1 MAGPIARAPT
11 CALAE
16 ITKKAFKSRSSE
28 FDLTKSEISGHSC
41 QKKDRSGSAIG
52 VVGGMRYWAT
62 SYKRP
67 PRSIKTIA
75 LTVAAES
82 TAIRMIAAFT
92 IFVSRSEIKKPAM
105 NPGMR

>member
-16 ITKKAFKSRSSE
+16 ITKKAFKSRSLE
-28 FDLTKSEISGHSC
+28 FDLTKNEISGHSC
-41 QKKDRSGSAIG
+41 QKKDRSGSTIG
-52 VVGGMRYWAT
+52 VVGECVTGRLV
-62 SYKRP
+62 YKRP
-67 PRSIKTIA
+67 PRSIKAIA

-82 TAIRMIAAFT
+82 TAIRMISAFT